1 MLGRLRLTLDQCQ
14 IRRKTSCLPDSK
26 FDYKEQEEP
35 IKGVIIKNGKLSEDV
50 LLQDSHSLCKV
61 FVCSFRTGNS
71 ETAILRTYENDEPE
85 LLFDDCKYGK
95 HVGLP
100 QLQQH
105 SLTQSRLA
113 LSTKS
118 LWMAE

>member
-1 MLGRLRLTLDQCQ
+1 MFLKA
-14 IRRKTSCLPDSK
+14 RKTVYALIVMDR
-26 FDYKEQEEP
+26 
-35 IKGVIIKNGKLSEDV
+35 
-50 LLQDSHSLCKV
+50 